1 MKKSNSDINREKD
14 NTCKK
19 QRSTRDLIIESIV
32 EEDNN
37 NHQKDAALKKFF
49 TFVEVQTIS
58 TLPSPPEEAS
68 DIVVEIREEQIEET
82 PTADG

>member
-37 NHQKDAALKKFF
+37 HQKDAALKKFF
-49 TFVEVQTIS
+49 TFVEV
-58 TLPSPPEEAS
+58 
-68 DIVVEIREEQIEET
+68 
-82 PTADG
+82 